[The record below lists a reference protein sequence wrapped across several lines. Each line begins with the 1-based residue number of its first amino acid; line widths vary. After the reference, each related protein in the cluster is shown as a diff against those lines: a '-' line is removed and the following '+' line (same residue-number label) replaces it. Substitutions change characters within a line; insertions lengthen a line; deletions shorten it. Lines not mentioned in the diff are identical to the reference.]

1 MLGGAA
7 LALAAGA
14 CGSVKAEPDG
24 GTTPDANTGPITIA
38 TGQGAPTGI
47 AVSAAG
53 IYFANRD
60 DGTIAH
66 CPLEGCGDNA
76 PEILA
81 SGQDAPISVAVNDTD
96 LYWVTGWNDGDSGMP
111 TSRPVFHCPIDNCT
125 AATTVEFDRGDNQ
138 PYGIRVVDGTVYLAG
153 WPKMATCPTS
163 GCTNATTDIGMGPS
177 LDINLDTDSYYDA
190 LYGWGQLQ
198 RCTRPDCSDAV
209 VWIDGIYPTAVAVND
224 NTVYATDYDYSG
236 RANMPAR
243 APRILAC
250 PRTGC
255 DASTM
260 TVVAEGDV
268 SPYGLAQ
275 YGDRLYY
282 TNLQQGTVIS
292 IPKP

>member
-1 MLGGAA
+1 MLSVAA
-7 LALAAGA
+7 VAA
-14 CGSVKAEPDG
+14 CGSVEAEPDG

-38 TGQGAPTGI
+38 SGQGAPAGI
-47 AVSAAG
+47 AVSATG

-66 CPLEGCGDNA
+66 CPLEGCGDN
-76 PEILA
+76 PPDILA
-81 SGQDAPISVAVNDTD
+81 SGQDAPISVAAGDTD
-96 LYWVTGWNDGDSGMP
+96 LYWVTGWRAGDSGMP
-111 TSRPVFHCPIDNCT
+111 ASRPVFHCPIANCT
-125 AATTVEFDRGDNQ
+125 PATTAEFDRGDNQ
-138 PYGIRVVDGTVYLAG
+138 PYGIRVVSGTVYLAG

-163 GCTNATTDIGMGPS
+163 GCTNATTDIGLGPS
-177 LDINLDTDSYYDA
+177 LDINFDADSYYDA
-190 LYGWGQLQ
+190 LYGWSQLQ

-209 VWIDGIYPTAVAVND
+209 AWIDDVYPTAVAVD
-224 NTVYATDYDYSG
+224 DTTVYTTDYDYTG
-236 RANMPAR
+236 QANMPGR

-255 DASTM
+255 DTTTM
-260 TVVAEGDV
+260 TVIAEGDV

-282 TNLQQGTVIS
+282 TNLEQGTVIR